1 MVENSGRALR
11 DLVADVAAA
20 YFAQSPVS
28 AGDVG
33 GVIKDI
39 AAALTQVENGLSS
52 HTIVAFPAAP
62 SPRSPSETQ
71 IRQSIRDDSLISFE
85 DGKPYRLLRR
95 HLRARGLTPQQY
107 RAKWGLPPDYP
118 MVAPNLRLQRIEQGK
133 ARRTA

>member
-1 MVENSGRALR
+1 MVEQSGRALR

-20 YFAQSPVS
+20 YFAQSAVPAS
-28 AGDVG
+28 DVG

-39 AAALTQVENGLSS
+39 AAALNQIGGKGAGDRV
-52 HTIVAFPAAP
+52 VPFPSAET
-62 SPRSPSETQ
+62 PRLPSEAQ
-71 IRQSIRDDSLISFE
+71 IRQSIRPDCLISFE

-118 MVAPNLRLQRIEQGK
+118 MVAPTLRLQRIEQGK
-133 ARRTA
+133 ARRRA

>member
-1 MVENSGRALR
+1 MVEQSGRALR

-20 YFAQSPVS
+20 YFAQSAVA
-28 AGDVG
+28 AGEVG
-33 GVIKDI
+33 SVIKDI
-39 AAALTQVENGLSS
+39 AAALTQVDGGLSAK
-52 HTIVAFPAAP
+52 TVVPFPSSAGPRLP
-62 SPRSPSETQ
+62 SQDQ

-118 MVAPNLRLQRIEQGK
+118 MVAPSLRLQRIAQGK
-133 ARRTA
+133 AHRTT